1 MRSSGRCCSWL
12 TAWPRA
18 TARTSESIVVSRGKI
33 EQLATSF
40 AKTWQRPPTD
50 TELKGLIDD
59 WVREEIAV
67 REATAMGLDRDDTVV
82 RRRLRQKLEFLSE
95 DVAAQ
100 VAPSEDDLKAYLAA
114 HPEKFQL
121 EQRYTFRHVYLN
133 PQRHSTDLQAKLDS
147 VREALGR
154 LGMDGDFV
162 SLGDPF
168 LLDSEFVTLPSS
180 EVEKQFGS
188 TFAAALERL
197 APDKWDGPVQ
207 SGYGLHFVQLQ
218 ERRRSSS
225 RPCRGQRR
233 RPPGVG
239 QRPPT
244 ESHGDVLHYDA
255 EALRRADRARYPGTG
270 ERGWAMIRL
279 LAVIL
284 ALLVPAAGRAARTRI
299 ARLTWN

>member
-1 MRSSGRCCSWL
+1 MKRVLKEPLLHFAVIGAVLFLAYSLIPGYR
-12 TAWPRA
+12 T
-18 TARTSESIVVSRGKI
+18 TSEGIVVSRGKI

-82 RRRLRQKLEFLSE
+82 RRRLRQKLEFLSD

-114 HPEKFQL
+114 HPEKFQV
-121 EQRYTFRHVYLN
+121 EQRFTFRHVYLN
-133 PQRHSTDLQAKLDS
+133 PERHSTDLEAKLDS
-147 VREALGR
+147 VRESLSR
-154 LGMDGDFV
+154 PDTVDDFV

-168 LLDSEFVTLPSS
+168 LLDSQFEKLPSS

-197 APDKWDGPVQ
+197 APGKWEGPVQ
-207 SGYGLHFVQLQ
+207 SGYGLHFVQVQ
-218 ERRRSSS
+218 ERAVGRLPDLAEVSDAVRREWDND
-225 RPCRGQRR
+225 RR
-233 RPPGVG
+233 LKSME
-239 QRPPT
+239 T
-244 ESHGDVLHYDA
+244 FYTAMLK
-255 EALRRADRARYPGTG
+255 RY
-270 ERGWAMIRL
+270 
-279 LAVIL
+279 AVQIEP
-284 ALLVPAAGRAARTRI
+284 VDPAQANEAGR
-299 ARLTWN
+299 